1 MTQLALESS
10 ELLTGSIKQG
20 KKETAN
26 TWLHKKVSWIKYKKI
41 DIVALLKTV

>member
-1 MTQLALESS
+1 MMTQLALETS

-26 TWLHKKVSWIKYKKI
+26 TLYFIQDTQESILNKVQEK
-41 DIVALLKTV
+41 